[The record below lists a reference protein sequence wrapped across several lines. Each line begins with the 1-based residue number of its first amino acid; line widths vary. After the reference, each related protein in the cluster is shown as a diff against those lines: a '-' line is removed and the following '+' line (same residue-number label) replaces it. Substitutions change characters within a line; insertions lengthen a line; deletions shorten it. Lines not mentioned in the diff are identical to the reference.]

1 MLSDNKKNMFFSGN
15 ILKKIVIIIVGSV
28 IAAYGITLAL
38 YAGFGGATLAVLW
51 QGISKTFH
59 ISIGMASLV
68 VALGMILFALIYDK
82 SQIHIGTVLYQIVYS
97 LCVDLFATCHVYSKY
112 MWINFFIMLA
122 GVILFA
128 VGTGLYA
135 SVSLGRGS
143 YEAVTFAL
151 AEKNNW
157 QVRGVRII
165 LDIIMVVIGV
175 LLGGKFGVCT
185 IVTVIISGPIIQF
198 VNGKSRQIFKLNNN
212 GN

>member
-157 QVRGVRII
+157 QVGGARII

>member
-1 MLSDNKKNMFFSGN
+1 MNIRDLQSQKNDKLLKR
-15 ILKKIVIIIVGSV
+15 ILIIIVGSI

-59 ISIGMASLV
+59 ISIGMASFV
-68 VALGMILFALIYDK
+68 VALVMILFAVFYDRK
-82 SQIHIGTVLYQIVYS
+82 QIHIGTVLYQIVYS
-97 LCVDLFATCHVYSKY
+97 LCVDLFANLHIYSRY

-128 VGTGLYA
+128 AGTGLYA
-135 SVSLGRGS
+135 STSLGRGS

-157 QVRGVRII
+157 QVKIVRMI
-165 LDIIMVVIGV
+165 LDVVMVVTGV
-175 LLGGKFGVCT
+175 LLGGSFGVCT
-185 IVTVIISGPIIQF
+185 IVTIIVSGPVIQF
-198 VNGKSRQIFKLNNN
+198 VNSGAKKLFKM
-212 GN
+212 

>member
-15 ILKKIVIIIVGSV
+15 ILKKIVIIIVSSV

-68 VALGMILFALIYDK
+68 VAVGMILFALIYDK